1 MSTLYV
7 VATPIGNL
15 SDISFRAIEMLKSV
29 SLIAAE
35 DTRHT
40 QKLLNHYDIKTPLT
54 SYHKFNERSKGEK
67 LIERMLSEEI
77 DIALVSDAGTPCISD
92 PGAIIV
98 RLAIENGILVRAIPG
113 ASAVSSALS
122 ISGFINTEYAFYG
135 FMPRKKSACIEKLKS
150 LSKNTHI
157 AVIYESPH
165 RIFNLF
171 SAIDEA
177 FPEYDCAVFSDITK
191 LHEKHFRGKPGDII
205 KLLSANEYAEKGE
218 YTVLINVE
226 SAEDTAEKP
235 PLYKTEEAMLLDEM
249 LSNDINIRAA
259 MDNLIKKGHNK
270 NSLYKASL
278 RLKEL
283 LKGSDE
289 L

>member
-15 SDISFRAIEMLKSV
+15 GDISFRAIETLKSV

-77 DIALVSDAGTPCISD
+77 DIALVSDAGTPCVSD

-122 ISGFINTEYAFYG
+122 ISGFTNTEYTFYG
-135 FMPRKKSACIEKLKS
+135 FMPRKKGECIDKLKS
-150 LSKNTHI
+150 LSKNAHI
-157 AVIYESPH
+157 AVMYESPH
-165 RIFNLF
+165 RILNLL
-171 SAIDEA
+171 SVLDEV
-177 FPEYDCAVFSDITK
+177 FPECDCAVFSDITK
-191 LHEKHFRGKPGDII
+191 LHERHFRGKPGDII
-205 KLLSANEYAEKGE
+205 KLLSNDEYAQKKE
-218 YTVLINVE
+218 YTVLIDIE
-226 SAEDTAEKP
+226 GAEDTEENP
-235 PLYKTEEAMLLDEM
+235 PSYKTEEAMLLDEM
-249 LSNDINIRAA
+249 FSNDISMRAA
-259 MDNLIKKGHNK
+259 MDSLVKKGQNK

-278 RLKEL
+278 RLKEIFR
-283 LKGSDE
+283 GSDE

>member
-15 SDISFRAIEMLKSV
+15 GDISFRAIETLKSV

-77 DIALVSDAGTPCISD
+77 DIALVSDAGTPCVSD

-122 ISGFINTEYAFYG
+122 ISGFTNTEYTFYG
-135 FMPRKKSACIEKLKS
+135 FMPRKKGECIDKLKS
-150 LSKNTHI
+150 LSKNAHI
-157 AVIYESPH
+157 AVINESPH
-165 RIFNLF
+165 RIFNLL
-171 SAIDEA
+171 SAIDEV
-177 FPEYDCAVFSDITK
+177 FPEYDCAVLSDITK
-191 LHEKHFRGKPGDII
+191 LHERHFRGKAGDII
-205 KLLSANEYAEKGE
+205 KLLSNDEYAQKKE
-218 YTVLINVE
+218 YTVLIDIE
-226 SAEDTAEKP
+226 GAEDITENP
-235 PLYKTEEAMLLDEM
+235 PSYKTDEAMLLDEM
-249 LSNDINIRAA
+249 LSNDISMRAA
-259 MDNLIKKGHNK
+259 MDSLVKKGQNK

-278 RLKEL
+278 RLKEIFR
-283 LKGSDE
+283 GSDE